1 MSLARNI
8 RNRRVELGMSQQE
21 LANAAGYSS
30 RSTIAKIESGDNDI
44 PRAKLSKVA
53 QALGVSVD
61 VLLDEGA
68 PSSREPHAT
77 TMASVGQVDT
87 TPSPGSRAR
96 NVAVVL
102 AAGSS
107 TRNQQDIPN
116 QFINLLGKPMI
127 IYALEAYQRHPV
139 IDEIHVVC
147 LEGWEAILEGY
158 VRRYGITK
166 FAGIVPGGSSGV
178 RSAMN
183 AVDRLEARCS
193 REDVVIL
200 QESTRPLV
208 SEETISKLLLSCG
221 RDGNAVTCESMY
233 DRIQFRMSEGSVE
246 YIDRSEL
253 LCVQSPEAYRY
264 GMLSE
269 AFERAR
275 QSDFA
280 HLLEG
285 TYCALL
291 LHELGYDIR
300 FCEGDRNNIKAVH
313 PEDIAILTA
322 LIGQSQG
329 SWR

>member
-1 MSLARNI
+1 MSLAGNI
-8 RNRRVELGMSQQE
+8 RNRRVELGLSQQE

-44 PRAKLSKVA
+44 PRSKLSKVA
-53 QALGVSVD
+53 QALNVSVSS
-61 VLLDEGA
+61 LLSEDAPLPQEPRYPVTVSGQAEVA
-68 PSSREPHAT
+68 PSS
-77 TMASVGQVDT
+77 D
-87 TPSPGSRAR
+87 SRAK

-107 TRNQQDIPN
+107 TRNHQDIPN

-183 AVDRLEARCS
+183 AVDCLEGRCDE
-193 REDVVIL
+193 EDVVIL
-200 QESTRPLV
+200 QESTRPLI

-221 RDGNAVTCESMY
+221 KDGNAVICESMY
-233 DRIQFRMSEGSVE
+233 DRIQFRMSEGRAE
-246 YIDRSEL
+246 YVDRSEL
-253 LCVQSPEAYRY
+253 LCMQSPEAYRY
-264 GMLSE
+264 GMLSG

-275 QSDFA
+275 QPEFA

-291 LHELGYDIR
+291 LHELGYDIH

-313 PEDIAILTA
+313 PEDIAILTE